1 MAHGVAYHTSND
13 FAHFTRKW
21 NSSLMSAQYLEAPPS
36 GQVPC
41 TYHPKTLT
49 GLRCTRCGKPI
60 CPQCAVRGPVGLRCP
75 DCAGVRGL
83 PTYRTSTAVLAKAT
97 AAGLLVAIVTA
108 ILWRQAPSWGFYLAL
123 ILGFGSVEAMA
134 RVANNKR
141 GFDLQ
146 LAAIAVVTLGLVLSR
161 VLIAQRFG
169 VTLEDLNN
177 LNGAVVTPQVIGE
190 YGGLVSATD
199 LLRLRFIPDVLF
211 AGFAY
216 AIAWYRFR

>member
-1 MAHGVAYHTSND
+1 
-13 FAHFTRKW
+13 
-21 NSSLMSAQYLEAPPS
+21 MSAQYVDVPPS

-41 TYHPKTLT
+41 SYHPKTLT

-60 CPQCAVRGPVGLRCP
+60 CPQCAVRSPVGLRCP

-83 PTYRTSTAVLAKAT
+83 PTYRTPIAVLARST

-108 ILWRQAPSWGFYLAL
+108 LLWRQGPSWGFYLSL

-141 GFDLQ
+141 GVDLQ
-146 LAAIAVVTLGLVLSR
+146 TAAIAVVTFGLVLSR

-177 LNGAVVTPQVIGE
+177 LNGAVATPEVLGE
-190 YGGLVSATD
+190 YRRFVSVTD

-211 AGFAY
+211 AGIAY